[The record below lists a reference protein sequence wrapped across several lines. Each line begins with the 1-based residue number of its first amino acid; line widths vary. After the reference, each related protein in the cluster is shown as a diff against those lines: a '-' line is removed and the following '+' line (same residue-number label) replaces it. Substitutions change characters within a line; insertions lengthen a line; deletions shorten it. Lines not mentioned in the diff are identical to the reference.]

1 VIDLC
6 EEWNQ
11 SLPHP
16 PMLGLVV
23 GATDTAAL
31 QQVRRRSL
39 HCWILCPG
47 VGAQGGDARTVCEIG
62 LRENDGSGL
71 LISVSRN
78 ISKATN
84 IKEAAKQFFEEINAI
99 RQEIINNN
107 QQKQQEKLT
116 TSSSTS
122 AQSTVSLK
130 EYQKSFIQFALQE
143 NVLKFGSF
151 KLKSGRMSPY
161 FFNAGLFNHG
171 RSLSILS
178 R

>member
-31 QQVRRRSL
+31 QQVRRRSP

-62 LRENDGSGL
+62 LRENDGRGL
-71 LISVSRN
+71 LISISRN
-78 ISKATN
+78 ISKAAN

-99 RQEIINNN
+99 RQEIINKNK
-107 QQKQQEKLT
+107 QKQQETPIT
-116 TSSSTS
+116 T

-130 EYQKSFIQFALQE
+130 EYQKNFIQFALQE